1 MPNASTTRALA
12 KLIITVVI
20 GLVAMVT
27 TGVGLGII
35 AGLAW
40 LVFSWFSG

>member
-20 GLVAMVT
+20 GVVAMIT
-27 TGVGLGII
+27 TGVGLGLI
-35 AGLAW
+35 AALAW
-40 LVFSWFSG
+40 LIFSWLT